1 MKKEFTRLRL
11 DKFLADMGIG
21 KRSELK
27 KAIKSGIV
35 KVDGKPVKDPGT
47 IVTPDNEIMYGG
59 RVIVYEQYVYYM
71 MNKPAGVI
79 SATEDPRQ
87 ETVLDLL
94 GPEQRKGIFPCGRL
108 DKDTEGLLLLT
119 NDGDL
124 AHRLLSPKHHVD
136 KVYYAEIDGEV
147 TEDDIELFKN
157 GLVVDDELTAMPAEL
172 VILESGKTSKIEL
185 TIREGKFHQVKRMF
199 QAVGKEVTYLKRL
212 SMGPLVLDED
222 LEPGE
227 YRVLTEDE
235 LEALMSV

>member
-35 KVDGKPVKDPGT
+35 RVDGAVVKDPGT
-47 IVTPDNEIMYGG
+47 QVTPANTITYGG
-59 RVIVYEQYVYYM
+59 REIVYETYVYYM

-79 SATEDPRQ
+79 SATEDTRQ

-136 KVYYAEIDGEV
+136 KVYYAEIDGVV
-147 TEDDIELFKN
+147 TDEDVRIFKE
-157 GLVVDDELTAMPAEL
+157 GLVVDDELTAMPADL
-172 VILESGKTSKIEL
+172 VILESGEMSRIEL

-199 QAVGKEVTYLKRL
+199 QSVGKEVAYLKRL
-212 SMGPLVLDED
+212 SMGPLHLDES
-222 LEPGE
+222 LEPGKF
-227 YRVLTEDE
+227 RVLTEAE